1 MNKQLIR
8 TTMSKQIN
16 VKARRYN
23 QQQDIGQ
30 QMMAVQYKI
39 HIRKVTRRYLETMVF
54 DDFMHTITQFRLYI
68 IIHINKYNNI

>member
-8 TTMSKQIN
+8 TTMIKQIN
-16 VKARRYN
+16 VEARKHN
-23 QQQDIGQ
+23 QQQDIGK
-30 QMMAVQYKI
+30 QMMTVQYKM

-54 DDFMHTITQFRLYI
+54 DDFMHTITQFALYI